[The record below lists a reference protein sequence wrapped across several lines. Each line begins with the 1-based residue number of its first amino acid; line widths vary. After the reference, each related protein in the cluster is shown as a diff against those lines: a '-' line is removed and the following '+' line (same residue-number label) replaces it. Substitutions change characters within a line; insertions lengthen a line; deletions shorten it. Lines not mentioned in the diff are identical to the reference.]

1 MIQNLIFGI
10 LFQKIQF
17 RVYSIFILVHT
28 FQWNTSKFFVNFQ
41 ISEKYPSQKNQQKR
55 SVILQYSFPQKTLL
69 ITRTSTQLTLKLK
82 CSGNTAKN
90 RSDFA
95 NIPAQ
100 ILLFGARKNI
110 STAPFLDAQE
120 PAFSKHF
127 IANVFIFLYISV
139 RKVLFQRRSKVLPD
153 E

>member
-82 CSGNTAKN
+82 CSGNTAK
-90 RSDFA
+90 
-95 NIPAQ
+95 
-100 ILLFGARKNI
+100 LLFGSRKNI

-120 PAFSKHF
+120 PAFSKHL
-127 IANVFIFLYISV
+127 IANVFIFLFISV